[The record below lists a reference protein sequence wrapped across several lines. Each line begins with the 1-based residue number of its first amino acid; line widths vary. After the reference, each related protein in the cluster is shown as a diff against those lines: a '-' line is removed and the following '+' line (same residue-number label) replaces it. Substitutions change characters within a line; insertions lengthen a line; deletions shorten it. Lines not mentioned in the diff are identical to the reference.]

1 MARKKQKEPVEK
13 PPIVIP
19 EDVQPI
25 LEHIKLSETTLSELI
40 DTFASKYSPSEILQ
54 KLNILFSFGIVS
66 KVKRERTLFFFYK
79 ENDEKQPNIETFSE
93 TEENTPD
100 SKEISKIARKLR
112 SSRYNIVRGVKR
124 FGINFSIKAE
134 KRVGKEKLRFYILYV
149 SEQDFFSET
158 KKFDSI
164 LKVDSAIRI
173 VASDEIVKM
182 GIAKSF
188 NEYVVGK
195 YKKKDAYSKFRED
208 GTFFLLTLEEF
219 FHKTTWKTLLSD
231 KLKK

>member
-40 DTFASKYSPSEILQ
+40 DTFSSKYSSSEILQ

-134 KRVGKEKLRFYILYV
+134 KKIGKEKLKFYILYV

>member
-1 MARKKQKEPVEK
+1 M
-13 PPIVIP
+13 
-19 EDVQPI
+19 
-25 LEHIKLSETTLSELI
+25 
-40 DTFASKYSPSEILQ
+40 
-54 KLNILFSFGIVS
+54 
-66 KVKRERTLFFFYK
+66 FFFYK
-79 ENDEKQPNIETFSE
+79 ENDEKQQNIETFSE
-93 TEENTPD
+93 IEENTPD

-134 KRVGKEKLRFYILYV
+134 KKVGKEKLRFYILYV

>member
-19 EDVQPI
+19 EDVQPV

-40 DTFASKYSPSEILQ
+40 DTFSSKYSASEILQ

-134 KRVGKEKLRFYILYV
+134 KKVGKEKLRFYILYV

>member
-40 DTFASKYSPSEILQ
+40 DTFSSKYSASEILQ
-54 KLNILFSFGIVS
+54 NLNILFSFGIVS

-93 TEENTPD
+93 TEENIPD

-134 KRVGKEKLRFYILYV
+134 KKVGKEKLRFYILYV

>member
-1 MARKKQKEPVEK
+1 MRKKQKEPVEK
-13 PPIVIP
+13 PPVVIP

-40 DTFASKYSPSEILQ
+40 DTFSSKYSASEILQ

-66 KVKRERTLFFFYK
+66 KVKRDRTLFFFYK

-93 TEENTPD
+93 AEENTPD

-134 KRVGKEKLRFYILYV
+134 KKVGKEKLRFYILYV

-173 VASDEIVKM
+173 VALDEIVKM

>member
-40 DTFASKYSPSEILQ
+40 DTIASKYSPSEILQ

>member
-1 MARKKQKEPVEK
+1 MARKKQKGPVEK

-40 DTFASKYSPSEILQ
+40 DTFSSKYSSSEILQ
-54 KLNILFSFGIVS
+54 KLNILFSFGIIS

-134 KRVGKEKLRFYILYV
+134 KKVGKEKLRFYILYV

>member
-1 MARKKQKEPVEK
+1 MRKKQKEPVEK
-13 PPIVIP
+13 PPVVIP

-40 DTFASKYSPSEILQ
+40 DTFSSKYSASEILQ

-66 KVKRERTLFFFYK
+66 KVKRDRILFFFYK

-93 TEENTPD
+93 AEENTPD

-134 KRVGKEKLRFYILYV
+134 KKVGKEKLRFYILYV

>member
-1 MARKKQKEPVEK
+1 MRKKQKEPVEK
-13 PPIVIP
+13 PPVVIP

-40 DTFASKYSPSEILQ
+40 DTFSSKYSASEILQ

-66 KVKRERTLFFFYK
+66 KVKRDRTLFFFYK

-93 TEENTPD
+93 AEENNTPD

-134 KRVGKEKLRFYILYV
+134 KKVGKEKLRFYILYV

>member
-79 ENDEKQPNIETFSE
+79 ENDEKQPNIKTFSE

-134 KRVGKEKLRFYILYV
+134 KKVGKEKLRFYILYV